1 MEGGAEKG
9 VNDLSKI
16 FKIITCSFLI
26 GILAISAPL
35 IEKDDKV
42 NETAALTLGYSE
54 QLLKT
59 MQPTF
64 SLRILEILDTAARV
78 ETASTEHYLYPGGQS
93 IGILLRTDGI
103 LVVGKSA
110 VIDQDGNSFYPASK
124 AGIDVGDVI
133 VSINGMQVT
142 HDDQLA
148 FLVNQF
154 GSQGQEITL
163 HIKRKNKEMDKVVV
177 PVYCQESKSY
187 RIGLYIRDNAG
198 GVGTLS
204 FIDAET
210 GKYGALGHMISNQD
224 TQEKIDIIKG
234 KLVLADIEGI
244 KKGLEGYPGEKIG
257 RFVDNHSLG
266 TIEKNSTAGIYGEF
280 TDEDFLASNPYH
292 QLMPTAAIADIQL
305 GEAEIL
311 TVLEG
316 NKVES
321 FTVKIEKIKP
331 YDREGK
337 GLVLKVTDPVLLEKT
352 GGIVQG
358 MSGSPIIQNGKII
371 GAVTHVLVNDPT
383 KGYGIFI
390 EDMLDAAG

>member
-1 MEGGAEKG
+1 MIT
-9 VNDLSKI
+9 VPLSK
-16 FKIITCSFLI
+16 
-26 GILAISAPL
+26 
-35 IEKDDKV
+35 EENEV
-42 NETAALTLGYSE
+42 NETAALTLSYSE

-59 MQPTF
+59 IQPTY
-64 SLRILEILDTAARV
+64 SLRIFEILDTMSDV
-78 ETASTEHYLYPGGQS
+78 ENTATEHYLYPGGQS

-103 LVVGKSA
+103 LVVGQSA
-110 VIDQDGNSFYPASK
+110 IIDDEGNICYPASK
-124 AGIDVGDVI
+124 AGIDIGDII
-133 VSINGMQVT
+133 VSINGIQVS

-154 GSQGQEITL
+154 GSQGKEITL
-163 HIKRKNKEMDKVVV
+163 HIKRKNKEMDKVIV

-266 TIEKNSTAGIYGEF
+266 TIEQNSSAGIYGKLI
-280 TDEDFLASNPYH
+280 DEEFLAANPYH
-292 QLMPTAAIADIQL
+292 QLMPTAAISEIQL

-321 FTVKIEKIKP
+321 FKVSIEKIKP

-358 MSGSPIIQNGKII
+358 MSGSPILQNGKII

-390 EDMLDAAG
+390 EDMLEAAE